1 MKDCYEFYLNRNG
14 FYFQFS
20 NNVFFWICYGVLNV
34 RQKFGLVWFKNG
46 IFLCETF
53 TVKVQKN
60 VTISLY
66 NRSMGSIRYANSIQ
80 SKFGTDFIFFWNY
93 EFFNILIDFIYRLHK
108 KFTHS
113 LWWCCDSQS
122 ESNFRKD
129 AWNLFITFL
138 NWYNKLGKNIVITI
152 CCKYLPCF

>member
-1 MKDCYEFYLNRNG
+1 MKDYYEFYLNRNG

-80 SKFGTDFIFFWNY
+80 SKFETDFIFFEIMN
-93 EFFNILIDFIYRLHK
+93 FSIFLSILFTDYTKNLLIRYDDAAIHK
-108 KFTHS
+108 VN
-113 LWWCCDSQS
+113 LIS
-122 ESNFRKD
+122 ERTPEIFS
-129 AWNLFITFL
+129 
-138 NWYNKLGKNIVITI
+138 
-152 CCKYLPCF
+152 